1 MPGPF
6 AVSLK
11 HVVTPSPVHV
21 KIRQQRTA
29 GGGACSL
36 RLLCSITTSYELQ
49 MIGGPGLQ
57 VGEEEGHADHV
68 IALHDV
74 DLRSHDACRAAMLK
88 LLSSLPGAGPAS
100 LLDPAA
106 GEWYEPV
113 LAAAADGIVS
123 QLQPVTSGEGYAF
136 DVSLCIGE
144 SFKYVQPEALLLAC
158 EQAEIIPTTSQAPVV
173 ERCAVCM
180 ERLPLPSPT
189 PTTEEAL
196 LSLPSCG
203 HTFHRRCI
211 ASWFQK
217 GSTCPLCRR
226 DMMYCLLDAEKR
238 FGLEREDISSKK
250 RNRDMAS

>member
-6 AVSLK
+6 AVALK
-11 HVVTPSPVHV
+11 HSVTPSPVHV
-21 KIRQQRTA
+21 KMREERTA
-29 GGGACSL
+29 GGACCL
-36 RLLCSITTSYELQ
+36 RLLCSMRTSYELQ

-57 VGEEEGHADHV
+57 VGEEEEHTDYV
-68 IALHDV
+68 IPLYEV
-74 DLRSHDACRAAMLK
+74 NLRSHDACRAAMLK
-88 LLSSLPGAGPAS
+88 LLSSVPVAGPVS

-113 LAAAADGIVS
+113 LDAAADGIVS

-136 DVSLCIGE
+136 DVSLCIEE

-158 EQAEIIPTTSQAPVV
+158 EQAEVPTSQPPVV

-180 ERLPLPSPT
+180 ECLPLPSPT
-189 PTTEEAL
+189 ATTEEAL